1 MNDSFKGIRSKRGII
16 MIVDDNI
23 TSLKSGKEA
32 LSDLY
37 DVVTVPSTQKMLEII
52 GKNRPDLILLDI
64 LMPEMDGFEAIQLLK
79 QNYETRDIPVIFL
92 TAKSDPETEIRGF
105 DLGAVDF
112 INKPFSHPVLRRRIE
127 MHLHLD
133 EIVKRRTA
141 QLRQMQS
148 SIVSVLSNLVEE
160 RDKMTGGHI
169 ERTQLYISILID
181 AMRKSGCYA
190 EEMGG
195 WNMEILQPSAQL
207 HDVGKISVSDTIL
220 NKPGKLT
227 DEEFEIMKS
236 HASEG
241 ESIIDNIMINTSD
254 DGYFLYAKIF
264 AGTHHEKWD
273 GSGYPRGTKGENIP
287 LQGRIMA
294 IADVYD
300 ALVSERPYKRP
311 FSHEKAVEIIV
322 EGAGHHFD
330 PKIVEVFQTIS
341 DKFRQAQETT
351 LRELVHS

>member
-1 MNDSFKGIRSKRGII
+1 MRSKRGII

-32 LSDLY
+32 LSGLY
-37 DVVTVPSTQKMLEII
+37 DVVTVPSTKKMLEII

-64 LMPEMDGFEAIQLLK
+64 LMPEMDGFETIELLK
-79 QNYETRDIPVIFL
+79 KDYETRDIPVIFL

-112 INKPFSHPVLRRRIE
+112 INKPFSHPVLLKRIE

-133 EIVKRRTA
+133 EIVKQRTA

-148 SIVSVLSNLVEE
+148 SIVTVLSNLVEE

-190 EEMGG
+190 EEMSG
-195 WNMEILQPSAQL
+195 WNLSILEPSAQL
-207 HDVGKISVSDTIL
+207 HDVGKISISDTIL

-227 DEEFEIMKS
+227 DEEFELMKT

-241 ESIIDNIMINTSD
+241 ESIIDSIMKNTPD
-254 DGYFLYAKIF
+254 DGYLLYAKIF

-273 GSGYPRGTKGENIP
+273 GSGYPRGTKGEDIP
-287 LQGRIMA
+287 LQGRILA

-300 ALVSERPYKRP
+300 ALVSERPYKKP
-311 FSHEKAVEIIV
+311 FSHEKAAQIIV
-322 EGAGHHFD
+322 EGAGRHFD
-330 PKIVEVFQTIS
+330 PKIVEVFQTVAG
-341 DKFRQAQETT
+341 KFREAQETI
-351 LRELVHS
+351 LRENDPM